1 MSVDGPQSGLF
12 GVDEGEPRENEEK
25 PTPVRAIASDCL
37 RSFVL
42 GVYSP
47 RSGATIAASVE
58 PPCPARDF
66 EREVAVHRFVTVHR
80 ADACFHH
87 VAAAQSG

>member
-66 EREVAVHRFVTVHR
+66 ERKVVANRFASARSAVASLDH
-80 ADACFHH
+80 
-87 VAAAQSG
+87 AAATQSR